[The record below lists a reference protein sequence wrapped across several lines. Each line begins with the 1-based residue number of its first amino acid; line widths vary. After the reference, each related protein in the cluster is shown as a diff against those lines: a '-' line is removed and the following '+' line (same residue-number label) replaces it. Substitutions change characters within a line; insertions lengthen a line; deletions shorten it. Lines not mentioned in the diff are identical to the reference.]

1 MMTGARSTT
10 ITTLTDIVNNN
21 NNSNNDDGDN
31 GGKNE
36 GENGNCPS
44 EKGTKMAKVLF
55 PIVLANDALM
65 SARSAARSAARPRA
79 RPLHYGPERKKTQ
92 KKIAF

>member
-1 MMTGARSTT
+1 MMTGARSVT
-10 ITTLTDIVNNN
+10 ITTTTDIVNY
-21 NNSNNDDGDN
+21 NNDNDDDN

-65 SARSAARSAARPRA
+65 SARSAALPLI
-79 RPLHYGPERKKTQ
+79 RPLHYGPE
-92 KKIAF
+92 